1 VRGRLGA
8 DPEETFGKNDERFTR
23 FSLCVDSYE
32 NGKDWYTM
40 LGKHEIVDFVLRHL
54 RKGNSVTCE
63 GEVAT
68 KPYTDKQGR
77 ARIDRTMRLQAV
89 ELPDGG
95 RCVATEKVTAAVDP
109 EEAERLYWEKRSE
122 DLAAYPPRW
131 ERQGFFD
138 TAGGK
143 LALKK
148 RATLWQGD
156 SQVHDAMADVPSEA
170 IGQLVK
176 ELAAELGS

>member
-23 FSLCVDSYE
+23 FGLCVDSYE

-54 RKGNSVTCE
+54 LKGNSVTCE
-63 GEVAT
+63 GEVSI

-77 ARIDRTMRLQAV
+77 SRIDRTMRLQAV
-89 ELPDGG
+89 ELPDGE
-95 RCVATEKVTAAVDP
+95 RCEATERVTVAQDP
-109 EEAERLYWEKRSE
+109 EELERLYWEKRSE
-122 DLAAYPPRW
+122 DLSTYPPRW

-138 TAGGK
+138 SAGGK
-143 LALKK
+143 RALEK
-148 RATLWQGD
+148 RAALWQGD
-156 SQVHDAMADVPSEA
+156 SPVHDPMAEVPSEV
-170 IGQLVK
+170 IGQLIK
-176 ELAAELGS
+176 ELTQELSG